1 MILLICLVMNSHSSS
16 NPYLSNQTHASDA
29 YIVSERSVW
38 LINYSDGQSRDL
50 QILRDLP
57 TPNQLEN
64 RYKAIA
70 KNSEQKLQRSLSLTE
85 IDTDIDMR
93 WSNRFMPR
101 EFA

>member
-1 MILLICLVMNSHSSS
+1 MNSHSS
-16 NPYLSNQTHASDA
+16 NQYLSNQTHASNA
-29 YIVSERSVW
+29 YIVSETSIWIV
-38 LINYSDGQSRDL
+38 NYSDNQSRDL

-57 TPNQLEN
+57 TANQLEN
-64 RYKAIA
+64 RCKAIA